1 MNDFYVTLTNTN
13 STQFFPTNTP
23 TNFRNVLPTPL
34 DFSTKEYEV
43 ALTSIVIPNQY
54 LLFPSSSL
62 YVILVERKNRPNDPE
77 KYKKVNH
84 KIIFDNLKLYSVGD
98 QVIDVDLFKDT
109 INEKIKD
116 HIEKNNIKG
125 AFELSIKHGQA
136 KIRKRGS
143 TIEFVLSSGLRNVL
157 GFNQYRRNKL
167 LTNSQEEGEIPLDL
181 YYFRH
186 SAWVYCNAVAGQIV
200 GSEITPLLR
209 VIALSDFSGKRVYH
223 HPIFNPQYTQ
233 VRRGTFPD
241 LTISIRDEQGLNLKF
256 FGGSVIVTL
265 HFRPRSN

>member
-84 KIIFDNLKLYSVGD
+84 KIIFDN
-98 QVIDVDLFKDT
+98 F
-109 INEKIKD
+109 
-116 HIEKNNIKG
+116 
-125 AFELSIKHGQA
+125 
-136 KIRKRGS
+136 
-143 TIEFVLSSGLRNVL
+143 
-157 GFNQYRRNKL
+157 
-167 LTNSQEEGEIPLDL
+167 
-181 YYFRH
+181 
-186 SAWVYCNAVAGQIV
+186 
-200 GSEITPLLR
+200 
-209 VIALSDFSGKRVYH
+209 
-223 HPIFNPQYTQ
+223 
-233 VRRGTFPD
+233 
-241 LTISIRDEQGLNLKF
+241 
-256 FGGSVIVTL
+256 
-265 HFRPRSN
+265 